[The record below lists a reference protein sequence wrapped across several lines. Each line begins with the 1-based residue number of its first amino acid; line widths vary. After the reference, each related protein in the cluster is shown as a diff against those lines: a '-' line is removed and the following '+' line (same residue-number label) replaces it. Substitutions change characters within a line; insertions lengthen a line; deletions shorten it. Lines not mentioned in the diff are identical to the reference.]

1 MIVAPLGAHLGV
13 FLVLQR
19 LRSVILSTLPL
30 SAVSSLCRGRNGRL
44 SSRGRCQS
52 PVQRA
57 KKHRSTMYI
66 LLVLRE
72 RTSSVRFLCFYF
84 AIEFTLR
91 LAFSLFVYHRCHI
104 AFLGRDV
111 ICLFRLGAVCFV
123 SFRFRL
129 CLFALCSARTCILW
143 AFSLF
148 GFGIDLILRLSGVT
162 LFLLGAVSLKSIN
175 QPINLTC
182 FVLFQNLA
190 PLLVGGYRG
199 EKWKASKQIPVR
211 NRRE

>member
-13 FLVLQR
+13 FSVLQR
-19 LRSVILSTLPL
+19 LRSVILTSLPL
-30 SAVSSLCRGRNGRL
+30 SVVSPLCRGRNGRP

-57 KKHRSTMYI
+57 TKHRSTMYI

-72 RTSSVRFLCFYF
+72 RASSVRFLCFCF
-84 AIEFTLR
+84 AIEFILR
-91 LAFSLFVYHRCHI
+91 LAFFCLFAI
-104 AFLGRDV
+104 DV
-111 ICLFRLGAVCFV
+111 IMRFSGVTSFLCFLWGRFV
-123 SFRFRL
+123 LFRFRL

-148 GFGIDLILRLSGVT
+148 GFGIDLILRFSGVT
-162 LFLLGAVSLKSIN
+162 LFLWGGVSLKSIN

-190 PLLVGGYRG
+190 PLLEGGLQGRKMEG
-199 EKWKASKQIPVR
+199 EQTNTSKK
-211 NRRE
+211 

>member
-1 MIVAPLGAHLGV
+1 MILT
-13 FLVLQR
+13 
-19 LRSVILSTLPL
+19 SLPL
-30 SAVSSLCRGRNGRL
+30 SAVSPLCRGRNGRL

-72 RTSSVRFLCFYF
+72 RASSVRFLCLGLPSSSYC
-84 AIEFTLR
+84 AWR
-91 LAFSLFVYHRCHI
+91 
-104 AFLGRDV
+104 FLCFLSMSYCVFGRDV
-111 ICLFRLGAVCFV
+111 IFCFLWGLFVLFH
-123 SFRFRL
+123 FRL

-148 GFGIDLILRLSGVT
+148 GFGIDLILRFSGVT
-162 LFLLGAVSLKSIN
+162 LFLWGGVSLKSIN
-175 QPINLTC
+175 QPINLAC

-190 PLLVGGYRG
+190 PLLRGGLQARKMEG
-199 EKWKASKQIPVR
+199 EQTNTSKKKKLVAGSVRWWQKGVMPVR
-211 NRRE
+211 